1 MYENQSQPA
10 QFELYA
16 DPLTG
21 EPRLRPVQPKPK
33 PKAPNP
39 AGVAV
44 DSDLAVR
51 ILRLGPL
58 AYDRPN
64 AAANPGLRD

>member
-1 MYENQSQPA
+1 MYENQSHPA

-21 EPRLRPVQPKPK
+21 EARLRPKQVVAE

-39 AGVAV
+39 PSVTV
-44 DSDLAVR
+44 DSELAVR

-58 AYDRPN
+58 GYDRPTGEH
-64 AAANPGLRD
+64 NPGLRD